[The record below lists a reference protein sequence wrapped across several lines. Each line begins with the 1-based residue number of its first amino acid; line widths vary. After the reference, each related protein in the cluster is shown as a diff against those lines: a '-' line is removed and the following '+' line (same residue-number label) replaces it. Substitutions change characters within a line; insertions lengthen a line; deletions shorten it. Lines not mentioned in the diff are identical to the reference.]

1 MVDLSDIGMCTLVS
15 TKRNARTPHK
25 IALDQLTYHSITPGN
40 NDIIVFG
47 EKYGIY
53 FVKISKWN
61 AEAGK
66 LAMSITDIHRNDIIL
81 RFTSE
86 PLKNISPLKKQLH
99 QG

>member
-1 MVDLSDIGMCTLVS
+1 MCTLVL
-15 TKRNARTPHK
+15 TTRNARTPHK
-25 IALDQLTYHSITPGN
+25 LALEQLTYHSITPGN
-40 NDIIVFG
+40 NDIIGLRG

-81 RFTSE
+81 RFISE
-86 PLKNISPLKKQLH
+86 PLKNISPLKKAATSRLKALE
-99 QG
+99 